1 MKMFFSTN
9 KPIISRN
16 TNIEPKKEKAEID
29 TRYKFNEAS
38 LVLRFAMV
46 AKLQN
51 YSGCSSCGK

>member
-9 KPIISRN
+9 KPIVSRN
-16 TNIEPKKEKAEID
+16 TNNEAKKEKVQID
-29 TRYKFNEAS
+29 PRYKFNEAS
-38 LVLRFAMV
+38 LVLRYGMV

>member
-9 KPIISRN
+9 KPIVSRN
-16 TNIEPKKEKAEID
+16 INTEPKKEKVQID
-29 TRYKFNEAS
+29 SRSKFNDSS
-38 LVLRFAMV
+38 LVLRYGMV